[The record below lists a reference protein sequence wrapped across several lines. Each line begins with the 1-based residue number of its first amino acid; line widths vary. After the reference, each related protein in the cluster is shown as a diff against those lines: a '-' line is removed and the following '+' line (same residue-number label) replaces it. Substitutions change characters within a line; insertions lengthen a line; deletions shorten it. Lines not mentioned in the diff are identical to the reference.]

1 MTSILGLLFLILFL
15 AVLIW
20 GGDRLL
26 ALLPGNEKLKQ
37 IVRIIAIVVVAL
49 WFLSLAASFF
59 GVALPWNPGGTTFRH
74 HR

>member
-1 MTSILGLLFLILFL
+1 MNLIGLLFAVLVL

-37 IVRIIAIVVVAL
+37 IVRIIAIVAVAL

-59 GVALPWNPGGTTFRH
+59 GVSMPWGSPVFLPRH
-74 HR
+74 AR